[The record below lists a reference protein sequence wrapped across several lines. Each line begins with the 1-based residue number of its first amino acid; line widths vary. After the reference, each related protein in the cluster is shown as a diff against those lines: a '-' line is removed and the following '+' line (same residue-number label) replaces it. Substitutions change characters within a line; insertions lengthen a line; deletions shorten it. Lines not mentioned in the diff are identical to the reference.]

1 MPSTFR
7 DRPTGTESSIEPGAP
22 RYLAAPDSFKG
33 TFDAMAVAR
42 AIVRGVTA
50 GGGKGDPCPLADGGE
65 GTMDV
70 LLAALGGE
78 RLRAKAHDPLGRPI
92 DAAFAL
98 LEDGNTAVVE
108 VAQASGL
115 GLVAPGEREPERA
128 STAGTGELIAA
139 AIGAGARRVLV
150 AAGGS
155 ATTDGGAGAIGAL
168 EARGGLRGAA
178 LEVICDVDTP
188 FERAA
193 EVFGPQKGARPEAI
207 RRLTE
212 RLRIQADALPRDPT
226 SVPMSGSAGG
236 LSGGL
241 WAAFDARLRPGAAFV
256 LDAVGVGARLRD
268 AAGVISGEGKLDAQ
282 SLHGKVVSAVAER
295 CRPAG
300 VDLHLIVGRSDLAP
314 ERLDRLVVASVQ
326 EAQTLEAIAFAATR
340 IAAGP
345 RARDAAGLPARCK
358 P

>member
-1 MPSTFR
+1 M
-7 DRPTGTESSIEPGAP
+7 P

-33 TFDAMAVAR
+33 TFDATAVAR
-42 AIVRGVTA
+42 AIVRGVVA
-50 GGGKGDPCPLADGGE
+50 GGGEGDPCPVADGGE

-70 LLAALGGE
+70 LLAGLGGE
-78 RLRAKAHDPLGRPI
+78 RLDAKAHDPLGRPI
-92 DAAFAL
+92 EAAFAL

-115 GLVAPGEREPERA
+115 GLVAPGERDPERA
-128 STAGTGELIAA
+128 STSGTGELIAA
-139 AIGAGARRVLV
+139 AIEAGARRVLV

-155 ATTDGGAGAIGAL
+155 ATTDGGAGAVGAI

-178 LEVICDVDTP
+178 LEVICDVHTP

-193 EVFGPQKGARPEAI
+193 EVFGPQKGAEPEAI

-212 RLRIQADALPRDPT
+212 RLQIQARALSRDPT
-226 SVPMSGSAGG
+226 GVPMSGSAGG

-256 LDAVGVGARLRD
+256 LEAIGFNTRIRD
-268 AAGVISGEGKLDAQ
+268 AAGVISGEGRLDEQ

-295 CRPAG
+295 CRAAG

-314 ERLDRLVVASVQ
+314 ERLSRLLVASVQ

-340 IAAGP
+340 IAAGAP
-345 RARDAAGLPARCK
+345 ARDAAGRPARRK